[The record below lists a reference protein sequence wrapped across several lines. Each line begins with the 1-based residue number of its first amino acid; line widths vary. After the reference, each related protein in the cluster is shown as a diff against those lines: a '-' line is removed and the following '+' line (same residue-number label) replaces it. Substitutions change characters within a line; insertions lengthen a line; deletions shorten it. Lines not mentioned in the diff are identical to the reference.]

1 MLNDLT
7 VGTYDVIVTT
17 GPAYNTL
24 RQEAAETMVQMAQ
37 NWPKLMEIAGD
48 KVIRA
53 MDWPGADD
61 IADRVAKTLP
71 PGLADKPEDQKDAPP
86 MVQTPNGPIPL
97 DQAGQM
103 IGQMDH
109 ALSQMQGEMEK
120 HEAGIK
126 KAEIAAAASIE
137 VARINAEARGDNAEL
152 SAFAKMLM
160 MQAAP
165 RIDHAAAVEAAA
177 DPMHPNAPA
186 PVAQG
191 MEQAPAD
198 VQAVEQQQTMQPEP
212 DAENAPAP
220 EGYEA

>member
-97 DQAGQM
+97 DEAGQM

-120 HEAGIK
+120 LESGMA
-126 KAEIAAAASIE
+126 KAQLDAQTRIE
-137 VARINAEARGDNAEL
+137 VAKISAAAKHDDTELNGIVKIMLAKMSEAEA
-152 SAFAKMLM
+152 AK
-160 MQAAP
+160 
-165 RIDHAAAVEAAA
+165 AAV
-177 DPMHPNAPA
+177 
-186 PVAQG
+186 V
-191 MEQAPAD
+191 MESK
-198 VQAVEQQQTMQPEP
+198 EP
-212 DAENAPAP
+212 DRKSTRLNSSH
-220 EGYEA
+220 